1 MGIDFDAFEVALK
14 KTWEVEEQAVGGLQI
29 LDPLGEE
36 VVSWVVVEEEVA
48 AVQSRHDLFHIA
60 PVVAAAV
67 VVEPADAEIVEH
79 AVVFA
84 VDDDAVVASV
94 GGGFAAAAGNGL

>member
-1 MGIDFDAFEVALK
+1 MGIDFDEIEVALK
-14 KTWEVEEQAVGGLQI
+14 KTLEVEEQAVEGLQI

-36 VVSWVVVEEEVA
+36 VVSWVVVVEA
-48 AVQSRHDLFHIA
+48 AVQSRQDLFHIA

-67 VVEPADAEIVEH
+67 VEPADAEIVEH
-79 AVVFA
+79 VVVFA
-84 VDDDAVVASV
+84 VDDGAVVASV